1 MGAFSHGTKAA
12 RRDVSFPWCWQS
24 MTPPPRRSCC
34 HAAMRL
40 PAVLATLVFAAFASV
55 AGAAPAAPAPFPNS
69 RFEALAGVQVHVRH
83 WPARGT
89 AQGCPVLLLHGFGGS
104 TFSFRTLAPALAE
117 AGHPVWAL
125 DLPAYG
131 YSARQPFPATAS
143 EALAPW
149 LQAQAPGGWC
159 LLGHSMGARVVG
171 ELVERLPG
179 EVAAVAYVAG
189 HPIPSERELRR
200 RERFQSPRVR
210 AWFAGWA
217 ERRYLRADRL
227 GKLLERAY
235 GREPS
240 AEEIE
245 GYFAPL
251 RIPGTAL
258 AIMNGYAARWPP
270 TPTPAALDRI
280 PSLILWGSE
289 DAWVKPEVADRLE
302 QALPSAHRVDIQG
315 AGHCPMETHLAPTR
329 DALLAHFAAAAPA
342 ALAARRPD

>member
-1 MGAFSHGTKAA
+1 MGTLSDRTKAA
-12 RRDVSFPWCWQS
+12 DCDVSFPGRRQL
-24 MTPPPRRSCC
+24 MTPPPRRACC

-40 PAVLATLVFAAFASV
+40 PVLLAVLAFALLPAR
-55 AGAAPAAPAPFPNS
+55 PAAAAGPFPNS
-69 RFEALAGVQVHVRH
+69 RFEAIAGVQVHVRH
-83 WPARGT
+83 WPAEGGAR
-89 AQGCPVLLLHGFGGS
+89 GCPVLLLHGFGGN
-104 TFSFRTLAPALAE
+104 TFSFRTLAPALAA

-179 EVAAVAYVAG
+179 DVAAVAYVAG

-258 AIMNGYAARWPP
+258 AIMNGYSTRWPP
-270 TPTPAALDRI
+270 TRRRKRSTASPASSSGAAKTP
-280 PSLILWGSE
+280 G
-289 DAWVKPEVADRLE
+289 
-302 QALPSAHRVDIQG
+302 
-315 AGHCPMETHLAPTR
+315 
-329 DALLAHFAAAAPA
+329 
-342 ALAARRPD
+342 